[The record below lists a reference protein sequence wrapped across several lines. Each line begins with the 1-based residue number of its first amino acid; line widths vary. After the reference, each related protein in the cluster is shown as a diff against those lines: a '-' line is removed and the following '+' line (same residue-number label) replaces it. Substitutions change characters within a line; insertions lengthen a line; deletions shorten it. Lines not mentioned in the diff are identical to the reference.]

1 MRILIVDDERN
12 VTDTLALILKH
23 AGHDVRCAYSSAAAL
38 ALLDSFA
45 PECAI
50 CDLILAGVNGV
61 DMCASLAAARP
72 DCRIILSSAQ
82 SEASP
87 LVQDARARGFT
98 WELLVKPQ
106 DPAELLKKMASLESA
121 LRSSGAYVCCGA

>member
-1 MRILIVDDERN
+1 MRILIVDDERT

-23 AGHDVRCAYSSAAAL
+23 AGHDVCCAYSSPAAL
-38 ALLDSFA
+38 ALLDGFA

-50 CDLILAGVNGV
+50 CDLILTGANGV

-72 DCRIILSSAQ
+72 DCRIFLSSAQ

-106 DPAELLKKMASLESA
+106 DPAELLQKLASLESA
-121 LRSSGAYVCCGA
+121 LHSPGAHVPSGA